1 MAQEP
6 KPNDELRGPAGDPSD
21 DASSQALA
29 AALKSSF
36 GIIQYVMVVLVL
48 LFIFSGVFKVGPEQ
62 RAIRLHFGK
71 PVGEGEAALYG
82 PGLYWSFPY
91 PIDDVL
97 KISIAKVQQATST
110 VGWYATTPEM
120 EAAGTEPFPGAT
132 LNPAQDGYA
141 ITADG
146 NIIHTRA
153 TLTYRINDP
162 IRFIFSFVSATNAIQ
177 NTLDEALLATA
188 ASFKVDD
195 ILTGDVIGY
204 SEAVRRRFTQLEAKR
219 NLGIIIDQC
228 TVRSI
233 PPRQLKDAFA
243 NVLKAEVKRSQVLN
257 EARSYENQTLSKAS
271 ADAES
276 LVNVARSD
284 RVRLVNEISS
294 RAEQFQDLLPKY
306 QANPNLFVQQRL
318 SETLGRVFTNVQDK
332 IFVAERA
339 DGKTREL
346 RLLLNRE
353 PLKPKSESA
362 NP

>member
-1 MAQEP
+1 MAQDP
-6 KPNDELRGPAGDPSD
+6 DSNDELRGAAGAPAD

-36 GIIQYVMVVLVL
+36 GIIQYVMVALVL
-48 LFIFSGVFKVGPEQ
+48 LFVFSGVFKVGPEQ
-62 RAIRLHFGK
+62 RAIRLHFGR
-71 PVGEGEAALYG
+71 PVGQGEAALYG

-91 PIDDVL
+91 PIDDVQ
-97 KISIAKVQQATST
+97 KISIAKVQQVTSM

-120 EAAGTEPFPGAT
+120 EAAGMEPVAGPT
-132 LNPAQDGYA
+132 LNPALDGYA
-141 ITADG
+141 LTADG
-146 NIIHTRA
+146 NIVHTRA
-153 TLTYRINDP
+153 TLTYRIQDP
-162 IRFIFSFVSATNAIQ
+162 VRFIFGFVSASNAIQ
-177 NTLDEALLATA
+177 NTLDEALLSTA

-195 ILTGDVIGY
+195 ILTGDVVGY
-204 SEAVRRRFTQLEAKR
+204 SEAVRRRFTQLEAQR
-219 NLGIIIDQC
+219 QLGVAVDQC

-271 ADAES
+271 ADADGKI
-276 LVNVARSD
+276 NIAKSD

-294 RAEQFQDLLPKY
+294 RAEQFRDLLPKY
-306 QANPNLFVQQRL
+306 SANPDLFVQQRL
-318 SETLGRVFTNVQDK
+318 SETLSRVLTNVQDK
-332 IFVAERA
+332 IFIAERP
-339 DGKTREL
+339 DGKSREL

-353 PLKPKSESA
+353 PVKPKSEGS